1 MVAGCCHLFNYNTM
15 IHFNEL
21 YVTED
26 GKHLVVDAEI
36 DANSAYDG
44 CYIDAIT
51 VDLGT
56 NCEGNGF
63 SSNAVKIYD
72 GTRVVGDLTGSY
84 TITESDVKMWHDLL
98 CLTSRRL
105 KQSSDCNY
113 YYDDEDE
120 FGNPTVVY
128 VDSKVPSIMEY
139 VATHYVAINT
149 HQTFAVPN
157 QPADDSGFVASKL
170 FQYIVDILGNN
181 TIEGVSMEF
190 VAQTNSWISPINRFI
205 EYLEDIVTN
214 RISASEL
221 MYTSKKDTHIHIC
234 AAPSDLVPLL
244 DAKEKDLSKYIFIV
258 TATANCA
265 DADIVAIERLGC
277 SSDVNGVTGVA
288 YNGKPLYDAAI
299 NYASAFGDTCDT
311 NDASAFNDF
320 LMRYYGFLF
329 ALKCGDLCTA
339 QYYWENYL
347 MGSTSSR
354 RLGRSN
360 PCGCHGTYR

>member
-56 NCEGNGF
+56 NCDGNGF

-72 GTRVVGDLTGSY
+72 GTRVVGDLTGSDS
-84 TITESDVKMWHDLL
+84 ITETDVQMWRDLL
-98 CLTSRRL
+98 RLSSGRTL
-105 KQSSDCNY
+105 KQDSDGKY
-113 YYDDEDE
+113 YYDYVDDMGE
-120 FGNPTVVY
+120 PTVVY
-128 VDSKVPSIMEY
+128 VDSKIPQLVEY
-139 VATHYVAINT
+139 IATHYTFIPTKTSTGVAM
-149 HQTFAVPN
+149 H
-157 QPADDSGFVASKL
+157 SEKL
-170 FQYIVDILGNN
+170 LQYIIDSIGSN
-181 TIEGVSMEF
+181 TIDGVSLAYAAEHGT
-190 VAQTNSWISPINRFI
+190 VATINNFI
-205 EYLEDIVTN
+205 NYLNGLVTN
-214 RISASEL
+214 AISASEL
-221 MYTSKKDTHIHIC
+221 LYTSKKDTQIHIC
-234 AAPSDLVPLL
+234 AEPSDLVPLL
-244 DAKEKDLSKYIFIV
+244 DVKEKDLSKYIFIV
-258 TATANCA
+258 IATANCE
-265 DADIVAIERLGC
+265 DADIEAIENLGC
-277 SSDVNGVTGVA
+277 SSDVNGITGVA